1 MLLRKSA
8 TGMAV
13 APDSRRHVARTILLK
28 TCSSKFWVPRRTNW
42 LNDVCASQF
51 AWAKPVI
58 TNNAA
63 SFASDGGLIMTSGG
77 NANGH
82 AAVSKA
88 VCMLV
93 RNQ

>member
-1 MLLRKSA
+1 M
-8 TGMAV
+8 
-13 APDSRRHVARTILLK
+13 
-28 TCSSKFWVPRRTNW
+28 
-42 LNDVCASQF
+42 NDVCASQF
-51 AWAKPVI
+51 AWAKPVV
-58 TNNAA
+58 TDDAA

-93 RNQ
+93 RTEMIQGSSGGSADGRWEMDAQIPPGAVG